1 MLIPKTIFLF
11 MKFINWERATLINA
25 ILILFY
31 RVSEE
36 KETVVQELHGERE
49 SYEKQLITMVNQQ
62 ERILQEREGM

>member
-1 MLIPKTIFLF
+1 